1 LDGARAISGGLQR
14 LLDGARDRS
23 GSAVFRVKLQ
33 IGGNFLKFF
42 YLSDFLTCAR
52 FTTFLTLEIEKIMEK
67 RIQVTPSNV
76 QNWEGMFFKEFLNVE
91 RLPKPTKPP

>member
-1 LDGARAISGGLQR
+1 
-14 LLDGARDRS
+14 
-23 GSAVFRVKLQ
+23 
-33 IGGNFLKFF
+33 
-42 YLSDFLTCAR
+42 LSDFLTCAR

-67 RIQVTPSNV
+67 RIQVTPRNV